1 VDITNLISELTNNTE
16 GLNMEGLNM
25 DGLNMNNLNMDALN
39 MNNISS
45 LMGGKGCSNNNNLLI
60 LIFLIFCCCNKGGFG
75 QGNQGNTVCLEAC
88 DCKCKKKKCKCC
100 DYCERPEQLICRPAN
115 SCNNNGFG
123 GIGGFGGSWCWI
135 IVLILILCSNRGN
148 STCKDKC

>member
-1 VDITNLISELTNNTE
+1 MDITNLISELTNNAE

-75 QGNQGNTVCLEAC
+75 QGNQGNQGNTICLEAC

-100 DYCERPEQLICRPAN
+100 DYCERPEQLICRPVN
-115 SCNNNGFG
+115 SCNNSGF
-123 GIGGFGGSWCWI
+123 GGFGGSWCWI
-135 IVLILILCSNRGN
+135 IILILILCSNRGN